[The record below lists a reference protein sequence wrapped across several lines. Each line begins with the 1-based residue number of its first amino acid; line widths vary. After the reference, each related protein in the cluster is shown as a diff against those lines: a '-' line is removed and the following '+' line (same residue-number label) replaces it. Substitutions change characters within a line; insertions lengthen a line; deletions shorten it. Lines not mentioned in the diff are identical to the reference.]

1 MKKLSI
7 IIICILS
14 IMFVSC
20 GNQTDGNSEDNILS
34 DWTIDEDRLQDESYM
49 ELHPNVDKPHQPV
62 SYMINE
68 MVENEDFE
76 GLDTLRLLMSDKY
89 EDYLDGYVVVNRQD
103 NTAHELFC
111 EDIQGV
117 SSKDLIFEGTDEF
130 YKIQSTDNLDIVRF
144 CEKCKDEVWFYS
156 E

>member
-1 MKKLSI
+1 ML
-7 IIICILS
+7 
-14 IMFVSC
+14 VSC
-20 GNQTDGNSEDNILS
+20 GNQTDGNSEDIILS
-34 DWTIDEDRLQDESYM
+34 DWTVHEDRLQDESYM

-62 SYMINE
+62 SYMINK

-76 GLDTLRLLMSDKY
+76 GLDTLRLLMTDKY
-89 EDYLDGYVVVNRQD
+89 EDYLDGFVVIDRQD

-144 CEKCKDEVWFYS
+144 CENVKMKCGFTRNEK
-156 E
+156 